1 MEKLSDR
8 VRVPPSATEPDWS
21 RERLKKWW
29 EPNKQLI
36 KSLRGYQKWQ
46 TQGLFGKLV
55 SKYYVLLHRF
65 WSIITGADIPI
76 NCQLSGGLILRHP
89 NGVVISPRGTM
100 IGPNCIIF
108 QQVTIVSHVK
118 IGGNVL
124 IGAGAKIIRPVTVG
138 DNAHI
143 GANAVVLQDVP
154 PDSVV
159 AGIPAKIIKSRAD
172 SDEPII

>member
-1 MEKLSDR
+1 
-8 VRVPPSATEPDWS
+8 
-21 RERLKKWW
+21 
-29 EPNKQLI
+29 
-36 KSLRGYQKWQ
+36 
-46 TQGLFGKLV
+46 
-55 SKYYVLLHRF
+55 
-65 WSIITGADIPI
+65 
-76 NCQLSGGLILRHP
+76 
-89 NGVVISPRGTM
+89 M